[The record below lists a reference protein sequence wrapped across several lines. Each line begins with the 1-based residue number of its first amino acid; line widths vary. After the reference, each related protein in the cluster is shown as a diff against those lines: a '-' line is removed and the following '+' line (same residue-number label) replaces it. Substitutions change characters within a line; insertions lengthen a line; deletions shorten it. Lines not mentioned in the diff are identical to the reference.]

1 MSDVSLKPFDKP
13 FTTTAAVPGSKS
25 LTNRALILAAL
36 ASGVSELS
44 NVLLADDTRVML
56 QGIEKLGFPLQIDV
70 ASHCVKV
77 TGAAGKIPAT
87 SADLFCGLSGTTIRF
102 LAALC
107 SLGSGAYTL
116 DGVPRM
122 RLRPI
127 AELVEPLRNL
137 GSRVDYLD
145 QPGFP
150 PIRIT
155 ADGLPGGILKYGSAA
170 SSQFLSALLMVC
182 PYARHEVHVDL
193 QGPQTSWPYVAMTMQ
208 LMDHF
213 GITPELLRDPKTGE
227 PKQIVIPRSTYTA
240 TQYSIEPDASNAA
253 YFLATAAIHPGSE
266 VTVPGLGTTSLQGD
280 VGIANVLKKM
290 GADVALAKDSITVAG
305 TETLEGIDVNLL
317 PMPDQAQT
325 LAVVALFAHGPTILR
340 GLHTL
345 RVKETDRLA
354 ALSAELQKF
363 GAKVTIDGDDILTI
377 QPPQHIQPATVDT
390 YDDHRMAMSFAI
402 AGTKIAGVTIK
413 DAQCVNK
420 TYPNFFTD
428 LEKLRGHA
436 G

>member
-1 MSDVSLKPFDKP
+1 MSDVTLKPFDKP
-13 FTTTAAVPGSKS
+13 FTATAAVPGSKS

-36 ASGVSELS
+36 ASGISELS
-44 NVLLADDTRVML
+44 NILLADDTRVML
-56 QGIEKLGFPLQIDV
+56 QGLEKLGFPLQLDV
-70 ASHCVKV
+70 ASHSVKI
-77 TGAAGKIPAT
+77 TGAAGKIPAST
-87 SADLFCGLSGTTIRF
+87 ADLFCGNSGTTIRF

-107 SLGSGAYTL
+107 ALGSGAYTL
-116 DGVPRM
+116 DGIPRM

-137 GSRVDYLD
+137 GSRVDYLG
-145 QPGFP
+145 QPGYP
-150 PIRIT
+150 PICIT
-155 ADGLPGGILKYGSAA
+155 ADSLPGGLLKYGSAA
-170 SSQFLSALLMVC
+170 SSQFLSALLMAC

-213 GITPELLRDPKTGE
+213 GITPELLRDPITGD
-227 PKQIVIPRSTYTA
+227 PRQIVIPPSTYTA
-240 TQYSIEPDASNAA
+240 TQYTIEPDASNAA
-253 YFLATAAIHPGSE
+253 YFLATAAVHPGAK
-266 VTVPGLGTTSLQGD
+266 VTVPGLGSTSLQGD

-290 GADVALAKDSITVAG
+290 GADIILTKDSVTVAG
-305 TETLEGIDVNLL
+305 TDTLEGIDVDLL

-354 ALSAELQKF
+354 ALSTELQKF
-363 GAKVTIDGDDILTI
+363 GANVTVGGDDTLTI
-377 QPPQHIQPATVDT
+377 QPPDHLQPATVDT

-402 AGTKIAGVTIK
+402 AATKIPGVTIK
-413 DAQCVNK
+413 DTQCVNK
-420 TYPNFFTD
+420 TYPDFFTD
-428 LEKLRGHA
+428 PEKLRGQA
-436 G
+436 

>member
-1 MSDVSLKPFDKP
+1 MSDVTLKPFDKP
-13 FTTTAAVPGSKS
+13 FTATAAIPGSKS

-44 NVLLADDTRVML
+44 NILLADDTRVML
-56 QGIEKLGFPLQIDV
+56 QGLEKLGFPLQVDV
-70 ASHCVKV
+70 ASHSVKI
-77 TGAAGKIPAT
+77 TGAAGKIPAST
-87 SADLFCGLSGTTIRF
+87 ADLFCGNSGTTIRF

-107 SLGSGAYTL
+107 ALGSGAYTL
-116 DGVPRM
+116 DGIPRM

-127 AELVEPLRNL
+127 AELVDPLRNL
-137 GSRVDYLD
+137 GSRVDYLG
-145 QPGFP
+145 QPGYP

-155 ADGLPGGILKYGSAA
+155 ADGLPGGLLKYGSAA
-170 SSQFLSALLMVC
+170 SSQFLSALLMAS

-213 GITPELLRDPKTGE
+213 GITPELLRDPITGD
-227 PKQIVIPRSTYTA
+227 PRQIVIPRSTYTA
-240 TQYSIEPDASNAA
+240 TQYTIEPDASNAA
-253 YFLATAAIHPGSE
+253 YFLATAAVHSGAK
-266 VTVPGLGTTSLQGD
+266 VTVPGLGSTSLQGD

-290 GADVALAKDSITVAG
+290 GADIILAKDSVTVAG
-305 TETLEGIDVNLL
+305 TDTLEGIDVDLL

-354 ALSAELQKF
+354 ALSTELQKF
-363 GAKVTIDGDDILTI
+363 GAKVTVGGDDTLTI
-377 QPPQHIQPATVDT
+377 QPPNHPQPATVDT

-402 AGTKIAGVTIK
+402 AATKITGVTIK
-413 DAQCVNK
+413 DTQCVNK
-420 TYPNFFTD
+420 TYPDFFTD
-428 LEKLRGHA
+428 LEKLRSQA
-436 G
+436 